1 VVVIVAH
8 TADLDTATRSAVRA
22 LLDAAFDGLDD
33 ADWDHALGG
42 MHAMVWEDGE
52 LVGHASVVRRQ
63 LGYQGRSV
71 RTGYVE
77 AVAVRAD
84 RRRAGHGH
92 TVMAELER
100 IILAAYDLGALSSS
114 EMGLPFYTAR
124 GWQRWQGRS
133 FAMTPNG
140 VIRTEDDDDSI
151 FVLPVTP
158 LDLTADLTADW
169 RDGDVW

>member
-1 VVVIVAH
+1 MVVKLAH
-8 TADLDTATRSAVRA
+8 TADLAPAERTAIRA

-42 MHAMVWEDGE
+42 IHAMVWANDE
-52 LVGHASVVRRQ
+52 LIGHASVVQRQ
-63 LGYQGRSV
+63 FRYQGRAV

-77 AVAVRAD
+77 AVAVHAD
-84 RRRAGHGH
+84 HRREGVGHA
-92 TVMAELER
+92 VMAELER
-100 IILAAYDLGALSSS
+100 VIRAAYDLGALSSS

-133 FAMTPNG
+133 FAMTPDG
-140 VIRTEDDDDSI
+140 VVRTAEDDDSI

-158 LDLTADLTADW
+158 LDLTAT
-169 RDGDVW
+169 